1 MRQQR
6 MGLITQAYTYIP
18 SKDILQKTQT
28 SMTTRRASRLASF
41 VLGLVFGLGM
51 IVLLALLS
59 VLLSPSTRA
68 TAMSVLS
75 AEEFQVRS
83 LSPGKVEEM
92 GMSPGLVEDLF
103 ARL

>member
-6 MGLITQAYTYIP
+6 MDSITQAYAPTP

-28 SMTTRRASRLASF
+28 SMTSRRANRLASF

-59 VLLSPSTRA
+59 VLVSPSTRA

-83 LSPGKVEEM
+83 LSPGEVKEL
-92 GMSPGLVEDLF
+92 GMSPGLVENLF